1 MSTINIYISEEL
13 KVLIEERIESLDI
26 EISDYF
32 RMLAIFDIS
41 EEKLK
46 LLHCHEKELLDNINS
61 IKEQLEV

>member
-1 MSTINIYISEEL
+1 MSTINIYIPEEL
-13 KVLIEERIESLDI
+13 KVLVEERIESLDI

-41 EEKLK
+41 EQKLK
-46 LLHCHEKELLDNINS
+46 LLHYHEKELLDNISS